1 MKKFLIAAILATIT
15 CLQLNVCTT
24 HAFGQLWGYKYASY
38 CDYCNKL
45 GNRHLIE
52 ATAGLRDFRGTGLED
67 PYPEQT
73 KALAEEFCPKSPN
86 KHHSFTKI
94 RVMHFSAPANATS
107 VKQVTHIADQFVE
120 SEHFFHPVEMG
131 LAVLTGKQIDPPPQF
146 YGSKEVSK
154 LSPEET
160 AQREKLKEDAA
171 VIVTQADEKFKAK
184 DYTAAKDLFSQAIE
198 KNPYDYHTHD
208 LYARA
213 LYREKSKDKNYDL
226 ILSEAKK
233 ALELATDNKDKAD
246 CCGFIA
252 KVYRKLTMNN
262 LFDSNKSNEY
272 LRLGQKYLDMENK
285 FRQQQ

>member
-1 MKKFLIAAILATIT
+1 
-15 CLQLNVCTT
+15 
-24 HAFGQLWGYKYASY
+24 
-38 CDYCNKL
+38 
-45 GNRHLIE
+45 
-52 ATAGLRDFRGTGLED
+52 
-67 PYPEQT
+67 
-73 KALAEEFCPKSPN
+73 
-86 KHHSFTKI
+86 
-94 RVMHFSAPANATS
+94 
-107 VKQVTHIADQFVE
+107 
-120 SEHFFHPVEMG
+120 MG

-154 LSPEET
+154 LSPEEI

-171 VIVTQADEKFKAK
+171 AIVTQAGEKFKAK

-233 ALELATDNKDKAD
+233 ALELATDNKAKAD

-262 LFDSNKSNEY
+262 LFDSDKSNEY